1 MDIESLQD
9 SRLTIPRE
17 YFLARRRYASAM
29 RRGDLKM
36 ALAWLDIA
44 EREMAL
50 VERYERAEQ
59 RGDLHRER
67 PPSKFRPK

>member
-1 MDIESLQD
+1 MDIEQLQD
-9 SRLTIPRE
+9 SRLAISRE
-17 YFLARRRYASAM
+17 YFLARSRYASAM

-67 PPSKFRPK
+67 PLRKARAK

>member
-1 MDIESLQD
+1 MDIERLQD
-9 SRLTIPRE
+9 SRLTIPAE

-36 ALAWLDIA
+36 AQAWLDIA

-50 VERYERAEQ
+50 IERYERAEQ

-67 PPSKFRPK
+67 LPRTSRLK